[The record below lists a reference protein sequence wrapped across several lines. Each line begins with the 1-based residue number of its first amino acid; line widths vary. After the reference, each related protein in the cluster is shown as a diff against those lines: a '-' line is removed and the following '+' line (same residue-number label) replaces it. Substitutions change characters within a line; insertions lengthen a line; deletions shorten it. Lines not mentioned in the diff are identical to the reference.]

1 MTFQE
6 LESHIKQSHSQRVPF
21 ALNEMLWCKPFA
33 EYINN
38 KYGFSYTEVRKDKDL
53 DALGIDVILSSENN
67 TESNIELPLLIQ
79 LTHAREYDM
88 SPAAYSKE
96 VTLTG
101 KPILEALQHKCTIYK
116 KRHIDTEKLIL
127 IIQGVLEAS
136 YIESLKSEE
145 EFMKEVEKADCFDGV
160 YYISDGVC
168 VLKEYVV

>member
-1 MTFQE
+1 MTFHE
-6 LESHIKQSHSQRVPF
+6 LESHIQNSQSIRVPF

-53 DALGIDVILSSENN
+53 DALGIDVILTSENN
-67 TESNIELPLLIQ
+67 TDNNIELPLLIQ

-127 IIQGVLEAS
+127 IIQGVLEAT
-136 YIESLKSEE
+136 YIEALKSEE
-145 EFMKEVEKADCFDGV
+145 QFMSQIDAHDCFDGV
-160 YYISDGVC
+160 YYISDKVC
-168 VLKEYVV
+168 VLKEYL